1 MLPSLPLWRQRD
13 HRLLLSARA
22 ASDIGTEVSRLAL
35 PLAAAL
41 LLGASPAEMGVLT
54 AATSLPYLLIG
65 LQAGAVADRV
75 SRRRPIMVTCETLSA
90 AMTVTVPL
98 AWIAG
103 ALTVPWL
110 IAVEF
115 VVGTCSVLF
124 RAMHFPH
131 LATVTDANR
140 RSEALAGLQSVSSL
154 AGVGG
159 PGLAGLLVQ
168 SIGAPLA
175 ILVDAA
181 SFLVSA
187 FLIRSIKTP
196 ETHVPAPRYGMGAEI
211 RAGLRAVA
219 TNPTLRTLCACGVV
233 VNFFAASYMA
243 VFMIY
248 SLRVLDLAA
257 GLIGALT
264 ALFGAGGLLGAAL
277 VPHLARRFGENRV
290 MLHAVLFFP
299 LNYVTA
305 AVASGPMWAKFLL
318 MSVSTTITAVAI
330 VAFAVCFGTVIF
342 HNAPAELLGRVNA
355 TNTFIVQ
362 GVLALGGLTGGL
374 LGEFLGLR
382 PVLWIG
388 ALGVLLAV
396 PLIWLSPLR
405 RPVTPAPPPGAPAP
419 PCDAAAPPLDTT
431 GTPPPATS
439 RATSHPP
446 SACAATP
453 DGASS
458 QRSRTTSYPPPAFDE
473 ERTR

>member
-1 MLPSLPLWRQRD
+1 MTTVLPSLSLWRQRD
-13 HRLLLSARA
+13 HRLLISARA
-22 ASDIGTEVSRLAL
+22 ASDLGTEVSRLAL

-65 LQAGAVADRV
+65 LQAGAIADRV
-75 SRRRPIMVTCETLSA
+75 RRRRPVMVVCEALSA
-90 AMTVTVPL
+90 ATTVTIPL

-103 ALTVPWL
+103 TLTVPWL

-115 VVGTCSVLF
+115 VLGTCSVLF

-131 LATVTDANR
+131 LATVTDESR
-140 RSEALAGLQSVSSL
+140 RTEALAGLQSVSSP
-154 AGVGG
+154 AAAGG

-187 FLIRSIKTP
+187 FLIRPVEAP
-196 ETHVPAPRYGMGAEI
+196 ETHTPAPRRGMGAEI

-219 TNPTLRTLCACGVV
+219 TNPALRTLCGCGVI
-233 VNFFAASYMA
+233 VNFFAATYMA

-248 SLRVLDLAA
+248 SLRVLGLTA

-264 ALFGAGGLLGAAL
+264 TLFGLGGLLGAAL
-277 VPHLARRFGENRV
+277 VPHLARRFGESRI
-290 MLHAVLFFP
+290 MLHAALFFP
-299 LNYVTA
+299 LDYVTA
-305 AVASGPMWAKFLL
+305 AIASGPMWTKFLL
-318 MSVSTTITAVAI
+318 MSASTTITAVAI
-330 VAFAVCFGTVIF
+330 VVFAVCFGTVTF
-342 HNAPAELLGRVNA
+342 HRAPAELLGRVNA

-374 LGEFLGLR
+374 LGELLGLR
-382 PVLWIG
+382 AVLWIG

-396 PLIWLSPLR
+396 PLIWFSPLR
-405 RPVTPAPPPGAPAP
+405 RPVTPAPPPG
-419 PCDAAAPPLDTT
+419 TM
-431 GTPPPATS
+431 GTPPPATG
-439 RATSHPP
+439 RGTSSP
-446 SACAATP
+446 AP
-453 DGASS
+453 DL
-458 QRSRTTSYPPPAFDE
+458 R
-473 ERTR
+473 